1 MFIDEYVNELKL
13 NGVCSQNNMRDCADS
28 VQRNRIDGCRF
39 LVSSLSWSNL
49 RFWSV
54 LTNIFSL
61 QCQLNLISVNI
72 VNI

>member
-49 RFWSV
+49 RFWSILSV
-54 LTNIFSL
+54 SV
-61 QCQLNLISVNI
+61 LISLTFDSTNRVF
-72 VNI
+72 